1 MRCSRRSALTIFVA
15 AALSAGGLA
24 TPASAVQATARCAFD
39 YQPRITPG
47 LLAQAPS
54 SGTVS
59 SGGETGTVD
68 CAGTIDGAQITG
80 PGSYGFEG
88 TYSDADCLNGGHGA
102 GRLLFT
108 LPTTAGDRHV
118 EEPMSYAFGPYA
130 AYPTG
135 MGGWKGSRTSGVFV
149 VAPLEGDCVTAPVT
163 LIRGTGRFTL
173 A

>member
-1 MRCSRRSALTIFVA
+1 MRCSRSSALTITVA
-15 AALSAGGLA
+15 ASLSAGLVA
-24 TPASAVQATARCAFD
+24 TPAAAVQATARCTFD
-39 YQPRITPG
+39 YEPRITPG
-47 LLAQAPS
+47 LLASEAS
-54 SGTVS
+54 SGIVS

-118 EEPMSYAFGPYA
+118 EEPMTYAFGPAA
-130 AYPTG
+130 AYPSG
-135 MGGWKGSRTSGVFV
+135 VGGWDGSRTSGAFAV
-149 VAPLEGDCVTAPVT
+149 VPVEGDCVTAPVT
-163 LIRGTGRFTL
+163 LARGTGRFTL